1 MQLLFLKQGTII
13 LYSCKHSTGFYGV
26 LNQKKI
32 KITKKPKVFCQCNCY
47 IDVLAVDSLR

>member
-26 LNQKKI
+26 LNQTKI
-32 KITKKPKVFCQCNCY
+32 KTYEKTKSILSMQLLYRRFGC
-47 IDVLAVDSLR
+47 